1 MDKLK
6 EFLDKNNTDYDIGII
21 NYGRYH
27 KLPVPFENEQVIRFK
42 WKKDSIEKLTK
53 KLKNIGIRLIF
64 ESSNKYSCLYKIE
77 GSNNKIY
84 VVYAVDSHVQLPECL
99 LKNFRTDERLYYIDT
114 SKNNKIV
121 KSSARNYNTEFGY
134 YSLFFED
141 YLSNGY
147 EKIISELIIK
157 INSFINQEVKEII
170 LDNLNKKIN
179 KLFKMAIFRNPKFVK
194 QINEESVFAQLF
206 DGGYDSEYLL
216 TTEEE
221 IDSNYIKDYV
231 PVLFVNKTKKGI
243 LLTKSLISGIQVQK
257 NNFLIMPLHPKFAI
271 ALVTKRYYEDMI
283 KELGEGSYIQIDEDS
298 ALAKLNFQIY
308 LNAKEDNN
316 DLIGQKNDLVDLLE
330 FLTIK

>member
-21 NYGRYH
+21 NDGQYH
-27 KLPVPFENEQVIRFK
+27 KLSIPFENEQVIRFK
-42 WKKDSIEKLTK
+42 WKKDSVAKLTK
-53 KLKNIGIRLIF
+53 KLKNIGVELTL

-77 GSNNKIY
+77 GSNNKIFI
-84 VVYAVDSHVQLPECL
+84 VYAVDSHVQLPKCL
-99 LKNFRTDERLYYIDT
+99 LKGFRTEEQLYYLDT
-114 SKNNKIV
+114 SKNEII
-121 KSSARNYNTEFGY
+121 KSSAGNYNTKFGY

-147 EKIISELIIK
+147 ESIISELIIK
-157 INSFINQEVKEII
+157 IKPFINQEVKEIT

-179 KLFKMAIFRNPKFVK
+179 KLFKMAIFRNPKYVK
-194 QINEESVFAQLF
+194 QINEESIFAQLF

-216 TTEEE
+216 TSEEE
-221 IDSNYIKDYV
+221 INSDYIKDYV
-231 PVLFVNKTKKGI
+231 PVLFINKTEKGI
-243 LLTKSLISGIQVQK
+243 LLTKSLISRIQVQK
-257 NNFLIMPLHPKFAI
+257 NSFLIMPLHPKFAI
-271 ALVTKRYYEDMI
+271 VLVTKKYYDDLI
-283 KELGEGSYIQIDEDS
+283 KELGEGCYIHIDEYG

-316 DLIGQKNDLVDLLE
+316 DLIGQKKDLDDLLN